1 MTDIIYQ
8 KKEKIKN
15 KARVFNYITNKINF
29 TKQEISKELNI
40 SFPTVTKILDMF
52 FENNIIFENGFSEK
66 NTKRKAILYK
76 YNPNAFYSIGIKL
89 ELNCISFV
97 IINLSGEEIKKTV
110 IQKDFLNKDDFVLYI
125 IKELDYF
132 VDGFAFRKDIRGI
145 GISLPGIVN
154 DENKVFEI
162 GTNFNLYAKSM
173 KKIEKYFNLPVTLM
187 NEANAGVI
195 GEYILNKDNSKKNIV
210 FISIDTG
217 VGAGIIIDGVLYE
230 GSTFKAGE
238 FGHTTVE
245 INGRKCNC
253 GNHGCLE
260 RYCANP
266 AFIGEFSE
274 AFDIANLEYDEIFS
288 KKLHETL
295 EGKEIINKYVDYLA
309 SSIRGLLLLLD
320 LDEIIIGGVI
330 SKYSHVFEKQLKEK
344 VFNNIFYKNSEI
356 LKFSKSID
364 NSNLIGAAL
373 LPLKDIFLF

>member
-1 MTDIIYQ
+1 M
-8 KKEKIKN
+8 
-15 KARVFNYITNKINF
+15 
-29 TKQEISKELNI
+29 
-40 SFPTVTKILDMF
+40 
-52 FENNIIFENGFSEK
+52 
-66 NTKRKAILYK
+66 
-76 YNPNAFYSIGIKL
+76 
-89 ELNCISFV
+89 NCISFI

-110 IQKDFLNKDDFVLYI
+110 IQKNFLNNDDFVLYI

-132 VDGFAFRKDIRGI
+132 VDRFTFRKDIKGI
-145 GISLPGIVN
+145 GIFLPGIVN
-154 DENKVFEI
+154 DENKIFEI

-173 KKIEKYFNLPVTLM
+173 KKIEKHFDLPVTLI

-195 GEYILNKDNSKKNIV
+195 GESILNKNNNKKNIV

-260 RYCANP
+260 KYCSNP
-266 AFIGEFSE
+266 SLIEKFSKI
-274 AFDIANLEYDEIFS
+274 FDLTNLEYDEIFS

-295 EGKEIINKYVDYLA
+295 EGKEIINKYIDYLA
-309 SSIRGLLLLLD
+309 ASIRGLLLLLD

-330 SKYSHVFEKQLKEK
+330 SKYSYVFEKQLKEK

-356 LKFSKSID
+356 LKFSKSMD